1 MTEVSEEGRL
11 ARHEWGTV
19 IVFLAMFVGLVS
31 ITYEPYLPPPEQE
44 LVTQNDT
51 RNLESPSRKPR
62 KTKTIKK
69 SFVKNERL

>member
-1 MTEVSEEGRL
+1 MPEEGRL

-31 ITYEPYLPPPEQE
+31 ITYEPYLPPPKQE
-44 LVTQNDT
+44 TVTETDT
-51 RNLESPSRKPR
+51 RNLEAKPRKPR

-69 SFVKNERL
+69 SFVKNGKL